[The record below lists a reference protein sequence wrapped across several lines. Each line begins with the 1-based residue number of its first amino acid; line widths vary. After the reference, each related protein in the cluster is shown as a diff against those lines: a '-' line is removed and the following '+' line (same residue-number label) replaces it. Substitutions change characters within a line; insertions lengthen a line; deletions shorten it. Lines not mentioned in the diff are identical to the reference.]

1 MDRAASDPKGH
12 LRDQQRIDDDDNN
25 NNYKNV
31 GVEPAALVLSMW
43 EILGSILAS
52 RIGYSGFQW
61 FSSAS
66 FNYRHSELRL
76 FPSTNFL
83 MRYQLIILTFDV
95 KTA

>member
-1 MDRAASDPKGH
+1 MDRAASHPKGH
-12 LRDQQRIDDDDNN
+12 LRNEQRIDGDDNN
-25 NNYKNV
+25 NNNKNV
-31 GVEPAALVLSMW
+31 AVEPAAIVLSLW

-61 FSSAS
+61 FYSASS

-83 MRYQLIILTFDV
+83 IRY
-95 KTA
+95 